1 MFVSL
6 QPFVYSVFNSFRND
20 RKITVFQVEEQFL
33 ERASYLYP
41 RVVPAHDAVDAFF
54 VRYIFNDV
62 AGMFQRKLRFV
73 TLHGENA
80 AVAFGQRMDGT
91 GKVGGIRRCSQVVNH
106 VACGHNAQSGVEQYG
121 GMENGFVKS
130 LPVFAMTPAH
140 IDEVAPEL
148 AFFDELFELLHIE
161 GVVQKG
167 IELVPLVYDTFPACP
182 PQIEKVVAKK

>member
-1 MFVSL
+1 MVLVSF
-6 QPFVYSVFNSFRND
+6 QPFVYSVFDSFRND
-20 RKITVFQVEEQFL
+20 GEITVFQVEEQFL

-62 AGMFQRKLRFV
+62 GGMIERKVHFV
-73 TLHGENA
+73 MFHGENA
-80 AVAFGQRMDGT
+80 AVTFGQGMNRAGEM
-91 GKVGGIRRCSQVVNH
+91 GGICRCSQVVNH

-161 GVVQKG
+161 GVVQNG
-167 IELVPLVYDTFPACP
+167 AETI
-182 PQIEKVVAKK
+182 